1 MTIGGRRGYSDADVS
16 RDRARYLDET
26 ATKRVVFFTG
36 KGGVGKSTVAWATA
50 LALHRRG
57 LRVRLAAWA
66 PFEDVKV
73 TPPAGVP
80 DARFPVQSLETL
92 GAFREYALRILKFG
106 TIYDTV
112 FDNRIL
118 RTFLLASPG
127 LSETV
132 IAGKIMD
139 LVDRREQDV
148 LVVDLPASG
157 HAESF
162 FRSSNG
168 IRKIFPAG
176 FVHRQATRI
185 VEMYEEPWCRVDLV
199 ALPEELPLREC
210 AELRDRLRAA
220 QPVNFGFLHVNQ
232 RAPFAAIPVLGE
244 APPAV
249 TATFERYQARL
260 DREAEALKLALP
272 LDLPQIEIPQFT
284 RSDGPVVDAMARFLT
299 TGGAR

>member
-1 MTIGGRRGYSDADVS
+1 MES
-16 RDRARYLDET
+16 RYLDET
-26 ATKRVVFFTG
+26 AGKRVVFFTG

-57 LRVRLAAWA
+57 LRVRYAAWA
-66 PFEDVKV
+66 PFED
-73 TPPAGVP
+73 TPVVP
-80 DARFPVQSLETL
+80 PKGIADLRFPVQSLETL
-92 GAFREYALRILKFG
+92 GAFREYALRILKFA
-106 TIYDTV
+106 TLYDTV

-139 LVDRREQDV
+139 LVERREQDV
-148 LVVDLPASG
+148 LLVDLPASG

-185 VEMYEEPWCRVDLV
+185 VEMYAAPWCRVDLV
-199 ALPEELPLREC
+199 ALPEELPMREC
-210 AELRDRLRAA
+210 HELRDRLEAA
-220 QPVNFGFLHVNQ
+220 QPVHFGFLHVNQ
-232 RAPFAAIPVLGE
+232 RAPFVRVPALAGPVGE
-244 APPAV
+244 DVAR
-249 TATFERYQARL
+249 TLDRYRARL
-260 DREAEALKLALP
+260 EREAEALRLAEPIGLP
-272 LDLPQIEIPQFT
+272 RLEIPEFT
-284 RSDGPVVDAMARFLT
+284 PSSGPVIDTMARYF
-299 TGGAR
+299 GGEAA